1 MPAYMIAQ
9 YRNSEEYDAY
19 RGAVVALNQLHG
31 ARILTKAGTARA
43 LEGHWE
49 FDSMVVVEF
58 ESQAAA
64 EAFYSSQA
72 YEHIEY
78 AWWLILFPGLAIFS
92 TVASFNLVGERL
104 REALDPRSE

>member
-19 RGAVVALNQLHG
+19 RSAVVALNQLHS
-31 ARILTKAGTARA
+31 AKILTKAGTARV

-64 EAFYSSQA
+64 KAFYSSQA
-72 YEHIEY
+72 YEHIK
-78 AWWLILFPGLAIFS
+78 ALRVQAPPMLI
-92 TVASFNLVGERL
+92 VLVDGAEKI
-104 REALDPRSE
+104 D

>member
-9 YRNSEEYDAY
+9 YRNSAEYDAY
-19 RGAVVALNQLHG
+19 RSAVVALNRLHG
-31 ARILTKAGTARA
+31 ARILTKARTARA

-49 FDSMVVVEF
+49 FDSMVLVEF

-72 YEHIEY
+72 YEDIR
-78 AWWLILFPGLAIFS
+78 ALRVQAPPILI
-92 TVASFNLVGERL
+92 VLVDGAE
-104 REALDPRSE
+104 

>member
-9 YRNSEEYDAY
+9 YRNSAEYDAY
-19 RGAVVALNQLHG
+19 RSAVVALNRLHG

-43 LEGHWE
+43 LEGNWA

-72 YEHIEY
+72 YEHIK
-78 AWWLILFPGLAIFS
+78 ALRVQAPPMLI
-92 TVASFNLVGERL
+92 VLVDGAADL
-104 REALDPRSE
+104 RSQP